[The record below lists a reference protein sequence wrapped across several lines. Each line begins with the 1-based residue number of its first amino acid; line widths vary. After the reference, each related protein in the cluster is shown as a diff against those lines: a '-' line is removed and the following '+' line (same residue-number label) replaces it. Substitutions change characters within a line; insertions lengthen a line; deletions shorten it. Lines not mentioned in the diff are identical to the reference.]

1 LIMADNFTDT
11 IDGDGR
17 YASRVR
23 VNRKVIEFD
32 GLASANNESKTVFLN
47 GKIGRII
54 IDPSRCTSTSTT
66 ATSGSLSILMDIEDA
81 AGNQYTYCDSLED
94 LDFRDAS
101 NTPLHFQTSEGG
113 NMNADGGATSGL
125 HFTVTA
131 PGSSKA
137 GTVTIDEPAAW
148 NGLVCGQVTFKVAT
162 SAGTF
167 DSDTGSLRLT
177 VLFE

>member
-1 LIMADNFTDT
+1 MIMVDNYTDY

-81 AGNQYTYCDSLED
+81 AGNQYSYCDSLED
-94 LDFRDAS
+94 LDFRNTS

-148 NGLVCGQVTFKVAT
+148 NGLVCGLVTFKIAT

-177 VLFE
+177 VLLE